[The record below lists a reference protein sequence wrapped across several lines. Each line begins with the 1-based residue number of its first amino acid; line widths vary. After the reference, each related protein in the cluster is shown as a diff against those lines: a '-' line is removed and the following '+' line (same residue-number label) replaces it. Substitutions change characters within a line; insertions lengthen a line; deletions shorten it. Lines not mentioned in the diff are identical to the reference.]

1 MKTTRILAICGLFA
15 LLAVGNA
22 QAATTGEFNGHT
34 YTYVDTKM
42 TWTEAKANCESIRAH
57 LATITSQEEDNFV
70 YNFIIENGGISSW
83 FGASDAE
90 SEGTWKW
97 ITGEPW
103 NYTNWHTSSGEPN
116 NSGDEDYLSNYS
128 NLIGWNDDKYYSIAS
143 SICESET
150 TPLTVP
156 HSFTPSTTIKS
167 SEVNENFDTIYQK
180 YNDLLLKY
188 NDLAQRVTT
197 LETP

>member
-34 YTYVDTKM
+34 YTYVGQKM
-42 TWTEAKANCESIRAH
+42 TWDDAKMYCESIGAH
-57 LATITSQEEDNFV
+57 LVTSTSQEENDFI
-70 YNFIIENGGISSW
+70 YNLGVENLSAGFFI
-83 FGASDAE
+83 GASDAE
-90 SEGTWKW
+90 SLGTWKW

-103 NYTNWHTSSGEPN
+103 SYTNWSHRSGALEP
-116 NSGDEDYLSNYS
+116 SGNEFYAVIGYDYFRL
-128 NLIGWNDDKYYSIAS
+128 GGDWVDVCDKLNCSAAF
-143 SICESET
+143 ICESEPV
-150 TPLTVP
+150 PLTVP

-180 YNDLLLKY
+180 YNELL
-188 NDLAQRVTT
+188 QRLIV
-197 LETP
+197 LENK